1 MGERFF
7 YVTVI
12 MAREFCLEML
22 LLPPLL
28 LLYDLDPCLS
38 EEDVEEE
45 EEATEVTDD
54 FEDILDEEIEF

>member
-1 MGERFF
+1 MI
-7 YVTVI
+7 YATVI

-28 LLYDLDPCLS
+28 LLYDLDLCLS
-38 EEDVEEE
+38 EDEDE

-54 FEDILDEEIEF
+54 FEDILDEEIEL

>member
-1 MGERFF
+1 
-7 YVTVI
+7 

-28 LLYDLDPCLS
+28 LLYDLDLCLS
-38 EEDVEEE
+38 EDEDE

-54 FEDILDEEIEF
+54 FEDILDEEIEL